1 MKNHLFDLATI
12 WNPAAFVISN
22 QHYLGVEGRM
32 RERERCT
39 WAQRL
44 RIFLKLNAEFC
55 YREYVE
61 QELHVDAMD
70 LVHVVEIQ
78 HDFQLYLPI
87 NYWQL

>member
-1 MKNHLFDLATI
+1 MEPSRVRDIKSTLFGSGRKN
-12 WNPAAFVISN
+12 
-22 QHYLGVEGRM
+22 E